1 MKIQNKS
8 LLLNFS
14 GYTIINLFNSL
25 TPFIVLPILTHN
37 LSSYDIGL
45 LDLFNSSTIF
55 LMPIIGL
62 SLIQSISKLY
72 FVFKDKEKYISVL
85 FTCVFSLGCLAF
97 LLTLFVLYATNLVT
111 ITDEKRLLV
120 LSIVFYVF
128 INLLIEGFLLL
139 NRNQENLKQFAFIRL
154 LKSFLEII
162 LTVVLIYYFK
172 DYWARICA
180 ILSSA
185 VISSIVVVVILTRT
199 SGIRF
204 EYDKSIVT
212 RVFQYSYPLIFH
224 TFFASILNYADRF
237 FINVFEG
244 TSMLGKYAVAYQ
256 LCMVMSLVINSFNMA
271 WAPYY
276 MKNMMDTHMN
286 NFNLIVE
293 KTFRYYIG
301 GLLLF
306 GLFLFLF
313 MPLIYTYYV
322 GADYLVDRSVYVSL
336 LVAYIFNGLY
346 RFKVNQLF
354 YREKT
359 LLVAKL
365 SMITA
370 LINLILNYI
379 CIRFLGILGAALSTL
394 ISYLLLYLLLEKQ
407 LSTLKKNEF
416 AS

>member
-1 MKIQNKS
+1 
-8 LLLNFS
+8 
-14 GYTIINLFNSL
+14 
-25 TPFIVLPILTHN
+25 
-37 LSSYDIGL
+37 
-45 LDLFNSSTIF
+45 
-55 LMPIIGL
+55 
-62 SLIQSISKLY
+62 
-72 FVFKDKEKYISVL
+72 
-85 FTCVFSLGCLAF
+85 
-97 LLTLFVLYATNLVT
+97 
-111 ITDEKRLLV
+111 
-120 LSIVFYVF
+120 
-128 INLLIEGFLLL
+128 
-139 NRNQENLKQFAFIRL
+139 
-154 LKSFLEII
+154 
-162 LTVVLIYYFK
+162 
-172 DYWARICA
+172 
-180 ILSSA
+180 
-185 VISSIVVVVILTRT
+185 
-199 SGIRF
+199 
-204 EYDKSIVT
+204 
-212 RVFQYSYPLIFH
+212 
-224 TFFASILNYADRF
+224 
-237 FINVFEG
+237 
-244 TSMLGKYAVAYQ
+244 
-256 LCMVMSLVINSFNMA
+256 MA